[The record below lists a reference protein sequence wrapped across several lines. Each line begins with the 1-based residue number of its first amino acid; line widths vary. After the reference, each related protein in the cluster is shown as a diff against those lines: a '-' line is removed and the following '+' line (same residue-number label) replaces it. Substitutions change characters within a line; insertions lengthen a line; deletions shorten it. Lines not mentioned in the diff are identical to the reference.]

1 LIIKGAILEIKQL
14 RTFLAVAAYGSV
26 TRAAE
31 KLHIVQ
37 PALSRQIQMLEEDLG
52 APLFQRVGHGMQLTD
67 AGRLLMIRAKKALD
81 ELEQAKYE
89 ISSSPQVISGTV
101 VVGLL
106 PSVSDLLAG
115 KLINSLQS
123 QYPNLSIRIL
133 VGYVGY
139 LQDWLANDEVDM
151 ALLYAHKPSPSI
163 EITPLLN
170 EKLYVV
176 GPPDAQ
182 LKLDCP
188 VSLRDLKQYSFIM
201 PTHPHGLRT
210 LLDHACGVSGV
221 NLNIITE
228 TNSMNTQKSLVQ
240 SNVGY
245 TILPGLVVFEDIKER
260 KLTAAPIID
269 PEINRQIS
277 LALSVTRKPSLAVRK
292 VVDELKHIIHQAIID
307 NQWPGSTPIE

>member
-1 LIIKGAILEIKQL
+1 MEIKQL

-37 PALSRQIQMLEEDLG
+37 PALSRQIQMLEDDLG
-52 APLFQRVGHGMQLTD
+52 TPLFQRVGHGMQLTD
-67 AGRLLMIRAKKALD
+67 AGHLLVVRAKRALE
-81 ELEQAKYE
+81 ELELAKHE
-89 ISSSPQVISGTV
+89 ITSSPESIIGTV

-115 KLINSLQS
+115 KLISSLREM
-123 QYPNLSIRIL
+123 YPNLSIRIL

-139 LQDWLANDEVDM
+139 LQEWLAKDEVDI
-151 ALLYAHKPSPSI
+151 ALLYAHQPSPSI

-176 GPPDAQ
+176 GPPNTDLRLDKAQ
-182 LKLDCP
+182 
-188 VSLRDLKQYSFIM
+188 SLRDLKKHSFIM

-210 LLDHACGVSGV
+210 LLDHACAVSGIE
-221 NLNIITE
+221 LDIIAE

-240 SNVGY
+240 SKLGY
-245 TILPGLVVFEDIKER
+245 TILPGLVVFEDIKNN
-260 KLTAAPIID
+260 KLTAAPITD
-269 PEINRQIS
+269 PEINRQIV
-277 LALSVTRKPSLAVRK
+277 LALSVARKPSLAVRK
-292 VVDELKHIIHQAIID
+292 VVEQLKHIIHESVTE
-307 NQWPGSTPIE
+307 NKWPGASWVE

>member
-1 LIIKGAILEIKQL
+1 LEIKQL

-52 APLFQRVGHGMQLTD
+52 TPLFQRVGHGMQLTE
-67 AGRLLMIRAKKALD
+67 AGHLLMPRAKRALE
-81 ELEQAKYE
+81 ELEQARHE
-89 ISSSPQVISGTV
+89 ITSSPETISGTV

-115 KLINSLQS
+115 PLIHSLKS
-123 QYPNLSIRIL
+123 QYPNLSIQIL

-139 LQDWLANDEVDM
+139 LQDWLAKDELDV
-151 ALLYAHKPSPSI
+151 ALLYAYKPSPSI

-176 GPPDAQ
+176 GPPEA
-182 LKLDCP
+182 KLRLDQP
-188 VSLRDLKQYSFIM
+188 VSLRDLKKQSFIM
-201 PTHPHGLRT
+201 PTQPHGLRT
-210 LLDHACGVSGV
+210 LLDHACGVSGIQ
-221 NLNIITE
+221 LNIIAE

-240 SNVGY
+240 SNIGY
-245 TILPGLVVFEDIKER
+245 TILPGVVIFEDIKNK
-260 KLTAAPIID
+260 KLSAAPIID

-292 VVDELKHIIHQAIID
+292 VVEELKRIIHQSITD
-307 NQWPGSTPIE
+307 NNWPGASFIE

>member
-1 LIIKGAILEIKQL
+1 MEIKQL

-37 PALSRQIQMLEEDLG
+37 PALSRQIQMLEDDLG
-52 APLFQRVGHGMQLTD
+52 TPLFQRVGHGMQLTD
-67 AGRLLMIRAKKALD
+67 AGHLLVVRAKRALE
-81 ELEQAKYE
+81 ELELAKHE
-89 ISSSPQVISGTV
+89 IMSSPESINGTV

-115 KLINSLQS
+115 KLINSLRDM
-123 QYPNLSIRIL
+123 YPNLSIRIL

-139 LQDWLANDEVDM
+139 LQEWLAKDELDI

-176 GPPDAQ
+176 GPPNTT
-182 LKLDCP
+182 LRLDKAE
-188 VSLRDLKQYSFIM
+188 SLRDLKAHSFIM

-210 LLDHACGVSGV
+210 LLDHACAVSGIE
-221 NLNIITE
+221 LDIIAE

-240 SNVGY
+240 ANVGY
-245 TILPGLVVFEDIKER
+245 TILPGLVVFDDIKNN
-260 KLTAAPIID
+260 KLTAAPITD
-269 PEINRQIS
+269 PEINRQIV

-292 VVDELKHIIHQAIID
+292 VVEQLKLIIHESVD
-307 NQWPGSTPIE
+307 EHKWPGASWVE

>member
-1 LIIKGAILEIKQL
+1 MEIKQL

-37 PALSRQIQMLEEDLG
+37 PALSRQIQMLEDDLG
-52 APLFQRVGHGMQLTD
+52 TPLFQRVGHGMQLTD
-67 AGRLLMIRAKKALD
+67 AGHLLVVRAKRALE
-81 ELEQAKYE
+81 ELELAKHE
-89 ISSSPQVISGTV
+89 ITSSPESINGTV

-115 KLINSLQS
+115 KLISSLREM
-123 QYPNLSIRIL
+123 YPNLSIRIL

-139 LQDWLANDEVDM
+139 LQEWLAKDEVDI
-151 ALLYAHKPSPSI
+151 ALLYAHQPSPSI

-176 GPPDAQ
+176 GPPNTDLRLDKAQ
-182 LKLDCP
+182 
-188 VSLRDLKQYSFIM
+188 SLRDLKKHSFIM

-210 LLDHACGVSGV
+210 LLDHACAVSGIE
-221 NLNIITE
+221 LDIIAE

-240 SNVGY
+240 SKLGY
-245 TILPGLVVFEDIKER
+245 TILPGLVVFEDIKNN
-260 KLTAAPIID
+260 KLTAAPITD
-269 PEINRQIS
+269 PEINRQIV
-277 LALSVTRKPSLAVRK
+277 LALSVARKPSLAVRK
-292 VVDELKHIIHQAIID
+292 VVEQLKHIIHESVTE
-307 NQWPGSTPIE
+307 NKWPGASWVE

>member
-1 LIIKGAILEIKQL
+1 MEIKQL

-37 PALSRQIQMLEEDLG
+37 PALSRQIQMLEDDLG
-52 APLFQRVGHGMQLTD
+52 TPLFQRVGHGMQLTD
-67 AGRLLMIRAKKALD
+67 AGHLLVLRAKRALE
-81 ELEQAKYE
+81 ELELAKHE
-89 ISSSPQVISGTV
+89 ITSSPESINGTV

-115 KLINSLQS
+115 KLISSLREM
-123 QYPNLSIRIL
+123 YPNLSIRIL

-139 LQDWLANDEVDM
+139 LQEWLAKDEVDI
-151 ALLYAHKPSPSI
+151 ALLYAHQPSPSI

-176 GPPDAQ
+176 GPPNTDLRLDKAQ
-182 LKLDCP
+182 
-188 VSLRDLKQYSFIM
+188 SLRDLKKHSFIM

-210 LLDHACGVSGV
+210 LLDHACAVSGIE
-221 NLNIITE
+221 LDIIAE

-240 SNVGY
+240 SKLGY
-245 TILPGLVVFEDIKER
+245 TILPGLVVFEDIKNN
-260 KLTAAPIID
+260 KLTAAPITD
-269 PEINRQIS
+269 PEINRQIV
-277 LALSVTRKPSLAVRK
+277 LALSVARKPSLAVRK
-292 VVDELKHIIHQAIID
+292 VVEQLKHIIHESVTE
-307 NQWPGSTPIE
+307 NKWPGASWVE